1 MNYSDIKAAV
11 SDWLHR
17 SDLSANAAT
26 FVVLAEERLRDLRL
40 NRNTASTTLTI
51 TAGNSS
57 AALPSDYLEGRSV
70 SGGGNDWQQCSPE
83 QLENLRATGW
93 DSFSY
98 AIYGGNL
105 VIPYTASSDVELT
118 LVYYQALPALSD
130 VAPTN
135 WITESNPSVY
145 IWLALSEAALYVGN
159 ESKRMAFEQRAGQAL
174 EMLRQQDTRAST
186 FAALM
191 PSSYVV

>member
-1 MNYSDIKAAV
+1 MNYSDIKNAV
-11 SDWLHR
+11 SSWLHR
-17 SDLSANAAT
+17 EDLTANAAT
-26 FVVLAEERLRDLRL
+26 FVILAEERLRDLRL

-57 AALPSDYLEGRSV
+57 VALPSDYLEGRSV

-83 QLENLRATGW
+83 QLETLRDTGW
-93 DSFSY
+93 DSYSY

-105 VIPYTASSDVELT
+105 VIPYIASSDVELA

-130 VAPTN
+130 VDPTN
-135 WITESNPSVY
+135 WITDAYPGVY

-159 ESKRMAFEQRAGQAL
+159 EAKRQVFEQRAGQAL
-174 EMLRQQDTRAST
+174 EMLRQQDTRGAT